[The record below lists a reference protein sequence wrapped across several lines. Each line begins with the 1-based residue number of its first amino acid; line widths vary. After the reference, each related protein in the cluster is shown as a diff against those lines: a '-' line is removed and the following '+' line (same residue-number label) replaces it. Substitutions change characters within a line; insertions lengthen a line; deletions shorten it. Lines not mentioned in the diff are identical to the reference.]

1 MEAAGLSRSTY
12 YYEISKT
19 DAAKERNANLSSEIT
34 NIFNENKERYGV
46 RRVHHE
52 LLNRGFKVNHK
63 RVQRIMNQLSL
74 KGKRPKEKYHSYKGD
89 VGKVADNIINR
100 DFSTEKPLQKWT
112 TDVSQFNLPWGK
124 CYISPI
130 LDMNTNEVISY
141 NLSLSPNMAQV
152 KDMLNKAFKRF
163 PFVQGLI
170 MHSDQGWQY
179 QHAFYRE
186 ELKKHGII
194 NPCPE
199 RATAMTTALWKHSSE
214 D

>member
-19 DAAKERNANLSSEIT
+19 DAVKERNANLSSEIT

-100 DFSTEKPLQKWT
+100 DFSTE
-112 TDVSQFNLPWGK
+112 
-124 CYISPI
+124 
-130 LDMNTNEVISY
+130 
-141 NLSLSPNMAQV
+141 
-152 KDMLNKAFKRF
+152 
-163 PFVQGLI
+163 
-170 MHSDQGWQY
+170 
-179 QHAFYRE
+179 
-186 ELKKHGII
+186 
-194 NPCPE
+194 
-199 RATAMTTALWKHSSE
+199 
-214 D
+214 